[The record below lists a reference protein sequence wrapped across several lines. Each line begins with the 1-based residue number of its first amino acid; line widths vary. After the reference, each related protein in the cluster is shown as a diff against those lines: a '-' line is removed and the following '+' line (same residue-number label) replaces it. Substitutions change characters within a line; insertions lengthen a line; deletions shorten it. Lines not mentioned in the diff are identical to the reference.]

1 MTKLNLRIFQPDQV
15 MIVVIYSFAQQIS
28 TECLIQARHYSKCW
42 GYSSKHIDQESE
54 QM

>member
-28 TECLIQARHYSKCW
+28 IECLIQAIHYSRTNRP
-42 GYSSKHIDQESE
+42 GE
-54 QM
+54 